1 MDSRT
6 AAHVLTQ
13 IGALL
18 EVKGEQ
24 KFKARAYAGAARSL
38 IALDTDD
45 LGPLL
50 RSGELAETPGIGP
63 STLSV
68 VRELVETGESA
79 YLNKLREGIPEG
91 LLELLRVPG
100 LNAAKIQ
107 VIHDALGVDTVED
120 LERVA
125 QNGQL
130 AELPKFGKKTAE
142 RILKGI
148 EILRRNAHLK
158 RFPAAAVE
166 AHLLLANVV
175 KHPDVTHAD
184 VAGSIRR
191 HNEVVAD
198 IDIVAECSADPARVA
213 GSFAR
218 SPGVSESKTYDDPGS
233 VHIRFVD
240 GTHID
245 MHCVTKADYPVA
257 LWRATGSTAHVEE
270 MNVLAQ
276 TKGFE
281 IKGNSLTKKDGKR
294 VKLEDEDAFFA
305 ALDLQ
310 PIPPE
315 MREGMGEIEAAGR
328 RELPNLVT
336 YDDLRGALHC
346 HTEYSDGT
354 ATIEAMANAAK
365 ERGWDYIGISD
376 HSESAFYAGGLKRD
390 KLLRQLEEIEEL
402 NARMN
407 GFRVLKGIEADI
419 LADGRLDYDAGI
431 LDGFDYVIG
440 SIHSRFS
447 MDGDA
452 MTKRVLT
459 ALDDPHLTILAHP
472 TGRLLL
478 SREPYAIDVEAVLEK
493 AAKTGVAVELNA
505 DPHRLDLD
513 WRYCRQAKEL
523 GVTIE
528 IGPDAHSPASL
539 DNVHFGIGM
548 ARKAWLEA
556 GEILNARSA
565 DDVLAF
571 ARKRR
576 GT

>member
-6 AAHVLTQ
+6 AAHVLSQ

-50 RSGELAETPGIGP
+50 RSGELADTPGIGP

-100 LNAAKIQ
+100 LNAAKVQ
-107 VIHDALGVDTVED
+107 VIHDALGVQTLED

-130 AELPKFGKKTAE
+130 AELPRFGQKTAE
-142 RILKGI
+142 RILRGI
-148 EILRRNAHLK
+148 EVLRRNAHLK

-166 AHLLLANVV
+166 SHLMLANVV
-175 KHPDVTHAD
+175 KHPDVTHAE

-191 HNEVVAD
+191 HTEVVAD
-198 IDIVAECSADPARVA
+198 IDIVAECSADPAKVA
-213 GSFAR
+213 ASFAR
-218 SPGVSESKTYDDPGS
+218 SPGVSQSKTLEDAGS

-240 GTHID
+240 GTHLD
-245 MHCVTKADYPVA
+245 MHCVSKADYPVA

-270 MNVLAQ
+270 MNVMAQ
-276 TKGFE
+276 TRGFE
-281 IKGNSLTKKDGKR
+281 IKENSLIKKDGKR
-294 VKLEDEDAFFA
+294 VKLEDERSFFA

-310 PIPPE
+310 VIPPE
-315 MREGMGEIEAAGR
+315 LREGLGEIEAAAR
-328 RELPNLVT
+328 HDLPNLVT
-336 YDDLRGALHC
+336 FDDLRGVLHC
-346 HTEYSDGT
+346 HSEYSDGT
-354 ATIEAMANAAK
+354 STIEAMASAAK

-390 KLLRQLEEIEEL
+390 KLLRQIEEIDEL

-407 GFRVLKGIEADI
+407 GFRILKGIEADI

-459 ALDDPHLTILAHP
+459 AFDDPHLTILAHP

-493 AAKTGVAVELNA
+493 AVETGVAVELNA

-556 GEILNARSA
+556 GEILNTRSA
-565 DDVLAF
+565 DQVVAF

-576 GT
+576 AT

>member
-1 MDSRT
+1 MDSRS
-6 AAHVLTQ
+6 AAHVLSQ

-18 EVKGEQ
+18 NVKGDQ
-24 KFKARAYAGAARSL
+24 KFKARAYAGAARAL

-45 LGPLL
+45 LGPLVK
-50 RSGELAETPGIGP
+50 SGELADTPGIGP
-63 STLSV
+63 ATLSV
-68 VRELVETGESA
+68 VRELVETGESS
-79 YLNKLREGIPEG
+79 YLNKLREGMPEG

-107 VIHDALGVDTVED
+107 LIHDELGVQTVED

-130 AELPKFGKKTAE
+130 AGLPKFGQKTAE

-158 RFPAAAVE
+158 RFPAAVVE
-166 AHLLLANVV
+166 AHVLRTNIV
-175 KHPDVTHAD
+175 KHPDIAQAE

-198 IDIVAECSADPARVA
+198 IDLVAECSTDPVKVA
-213 GSFAR
+213 ESFAR
-218 SPGVSESKTYDDPGS
+218 SPGVSKTSKLDDPGS

-240 GTHID
+240 GTHLD
-245 MHCVTKADYPVA
+245 MHCVGKADYPVA
-257 LWRATGSTAHVEE
+257 LWRATGSAAHVEE
-270 MNVLAQ
+270 MGALAAS
-276 TKGFE
+276 KGFE
-281 IKGNSLTKKDGKR
+281 ITGNSLVRTGGER
-294 VKLEDEDAFFA
+294 VFLEDEDDLFR
-305 ALDLQ
+305 ALDLM

-315 MREGMGEIEAAGR
+315 MREGMGEIEAATRG
-328 RELPNLVT
+328 ELPSPVVFE
-336 YDDLRGALHC
+336 DIRGILHC
-346 HTEYSDGT
+346 HSDYSDGA
-354 ATIEAMANAAK
+354 ATIEEMADAAK

-390 KLLRQLEEIEEL
+390 KLLRQHEEIDRL
-402 NARMN
+402 NAAMKD
-407 GFRVLKGIEADI
+407 FRILKGIEADI
-419 LADGRLDYDAGI
+419 LADGRLDYDPTI

-447 MDGDA
+447 MDGDT
-452 MTKRVLT
+452 MTKRVLA

-478 SREPYAIDVEAVLEK
+478 TREPYAIDIEAVLEK
-493 AAKTGVAVELNA
+493 ALALGVAVELNA

-513 WRYCRQAKEL
+513 WRYCRQAREL

-528 IGPDAHSPASL
+528 IGPDAHSTGGL

-556 GEILNARSA
+556 GAILNARSA
-565 DDVLAF
+565 DDVVAF
-571 ARKRR
+571 AGKRR
-576 GT
+576 GK

>member
-1 MDSRT
+1 MDSRS

-18 EVKGEQ
+18 QVKGEQ

-45 LGPLL
+45 LAPLL
-50 RSGELAETPGIGP
+50 RSGELADTPGIGP
-63 STLSV
+63 ATLSV
-68 VRELVETGESA
+68 VRELVETGESS
-79 YLNKLREGIPEG
+79 YLNQLREGLPEG
-91 LLELLRVPG
+91 LLELFRVPG
-100 LNAAKIQ
+100 LNAARIQ
-107 VIHDALGVDTVED
+107 VIHDALGVQTLED

-130 AELPKFGKKTAE
+130 AELPKFGKRTAE
-142 RILKGI
+142 KILRGI
-148 EILRRNAHLK
+148 EILRRDAHLK
-158 RFPAAAVE
+158 RFPAAAIE
-166 AHLLLANVV
+166 AHLLLANIV
-175 KHPDVTHAD
+175 KHPDIAQAE

-191 HNEVVAD
+191 HNEVVGD
-198 IDIVAECSADPARVA
+198 IDIVAECSADPAKVA
-213 GSFAR
+213 ASFAR
-218 SPGVSESKTYDDPGS
+218 SPGVAESKTREDPGS

-240 GTHID
+240 GTHLD
-245 MHCVTKADYPVA
+245 MHCVGKEDYPVA
-257 LWRATGSTAHVEE
+257 LWRATGSSAHVAE
-270 MNVLAQ
+270 MNVFARNS
-276 TKGFE
+276 GFE
-281 IKGNSLTKKDGKR
+281 IAGNSLIGKGGKSVVLKDEG
-294 VKLEDEDAFFA
+294 AFFA
-305 ALDLQ
+305 ALDLE

-315 MREGMGEIEAAGR
+315 MREGMGEIEAAAR
-328 RELPNLVT
+328 RELPDLVT
-336 YDDLRGALHC
+336 YDDLRGVLHC
-346 HTEYSDGT
+346 HSDYSDGT
-354 ATIEAMANAAK
+354 ATIEEMANAAQ

-390 KLLRQLEEIEEL
+390 KLLRQQEEIDRL
-402 NARMN
+402 NAEMK
-407 GFRVLKGIEADI
+407 GFRILKGIEADI
-419 LADGRLDYDAGI
+419 LADGRLDYDAEI
-431 LDGFDYVIG
+431 LDGFDYVVG

-452 MTKRVLT
+452 MTKRALA

-478 SREPYAIDVEAVLEK
+478 TREPYPINIEAVLEK
-493 AAKTGVAVELNA
+493 AAQVGVAVELNA

-513 WRYCRQAKEL
+513 WRYCRQAKKL

-528 IGPDAHSPASL
+528 IGPDAHSTAAL

-556 GEILNARSA
+556 GEILNTRSA
-565 DDVLAF
+565 EDVLAF

-576 GT
+576 SK